1 MPSALTDLLTRFGE
15 RADRVTH
22 IESIP
27 QRHAVTGD
35 WPDWVHDDVTA
46 VFAGTGITK
55 PYKHQVEAVN
65 SIASGTDT
73 VVATGTSSGK
83 SLTFLVPILDS
94 IARTRDRVRPATS
107 IYLAPT
113 KALSHDQLT
122 AAASL
127 PLRGLRPAAF
137 DGDASHAQKD
147 WARRWANLLFTN
159 PDMLHR
165 SVLPAH
171 SRYARWFKSLRF
183 IVVDEAHRY
192 RGVFG
197 SHVALV
203 LRRLLRIAEHYG
215 AQPVVIGASAT
226 MSEPAETFARLTGRR
241 AAAIT
246 DDCSPRAAGE
256 FILWEPPLLPGSD
269 ATDFMPSPSSDPA
282 DADPAAARDAAA
294 PDDHQLPTAAPR
306 PVDAARRSTIAETA
320 DMLTDTTCAG
330 YRSIAF
336 IASRKGTEAL
346 AGAIRTEVES
356 IAPEL
361 TKTIAAYRGGYLPE
375 ERRMLETALRS
386 GKLRTVASTNALEL
400 GIDIS
405 GLDVVVM
412 AGWPGTLAALW
423 QQAGRAGRSGQQ
435 WCAVLIAR
443 DDPLDTYVVHHPE
456 AIFDTPVDAG
466 VINPSNP
473 YVLAGH
479 LLAAAAELPLTAD
492 DFPRFDAHT
501 HPSAQHSTADGPS
514 THRPTSDQPEQADER
529 GGASSSQTAQLVSQ
543 LTEHGMLR
551 ARPTGWFWTKAES
564 AAALTDIRG
573 SGGGQIRLVEQE
585 TGQLLGTVDDA
596 SAHTQTHTGAIYVHQ
611 GVEYQVLDLDLD
623 SSVAMVQQ
631 VTVDFTT
638 QAQSTT
644 EISIVE
650 THDQFA
656 LPSGVR
662 VFTGTV
668 DVTDQVTSFVRKQKR
683 TGVRLGEFE
692 LDLPARTLRTTAVWW
707 TAPEGLIA
715 DAEVDAADLPGAVHA
730 AEHCAIGLL
739 PLFAGCDRWDIGGV
753 SSDRH
758 ADTGIATVFVHD
770 GQPGGAGFAE
780 RGFTEFRRW
789 WQSTLDTLDSCE
801 CANGCPSC
809 VQSPKCGNGNEPLDK
824 DAARRLLLQMLT

>member
-27 QRHAVTGD
+27 QRQAVTGD

-94 IARTRDRVRPATS
+94 IARTRDSIRPATS

-122 AAASL
+122 AAKSL
-127 PLRGLRPAAF
+127 PLQGLRPAAF
-137 DGDASHAQKD
+137 DGDASREQKD

-226 MSEPAETFARLTGRR
+226 MSEPAETFSRLTGQP
-241 AAAIT
+241 ATAIT

-269 ATDFMPSPSSDPA
+269 DGNLGIPSTAPTEPTTPE
-282 DADPAAARDAAA
+282 PAAPANTPDTSPPGFDDTDDA
-294 PDDHQLPTAAPR
+294 LPA
-306 PVDAARRSTIAETA
+306 DAARRSTIAEAA

-346 AGAIRTEVES
+346 ASAIRQEVET

-375 ERRMLETALRS
+375 ERRMLETALRN

-435 WCAVLIAR
+435 WSAVLIAR

-466 VINPSNP
+466 VINPANP

-479 LLAAAAELPLTAD
+479 LLAAAAELPLTTA

-501 HPSAQHSTADGPS
+501 HPSAHHSTP
-514 THRPTSDQPEQADER
+514 DQPEQTEEP
-529 GGASSSQTAQLVSQ
+529 GGASSSQAAQLVAQ

-573 SGGGQIRLVEQE
+573 SGGGQVRLVEHE

-611 GVEYQVLDLDLD
+611 GIEYQVIDLDLD
-623 SSVAMVQQ
+623 NSLAMVQQ
-631 VTVDFTT
+631 VSVDFTT

-662 VFTGTV
+662 VFSGIV

-692 LDLPARTLRTTAVWW
+692 LGLPARTLQTSAVWW

-715 DAEVDAADLPGAVHA
+715 DAEVEAADLPGAVHA

-753 SSDRH
+753 SSDKH
-758 ADTGIATVFVHD
+758 ADTGMATVFVHD

-780 RGFTEFRRW
+780 RGFAEFRRW
-789 WQSTLDTLDSCE
+789 WQSTLDTLTSCE
-801 CANGCPSC
+801 CVSGCPSC

-824 DAARRLLLQMLT
+824 DAARRLLQQMLG

>member
-1 MPSALTDLLTRFGE
+1 
-15 RADRVTH
+15 
-22 IESIP
+22 
-27 QRHAVTGD
+27 
-35 WPDWVHDDVTA
+35 
-46 VFAGTGITK
+46 
-55 PYKHQVEAVN
+55 
-65 SIASGTDT
+65 TDT

-94 IARTRDRVRPATS
+94 IARTRDSIRPATS

-122 AAASL
+122 AAKNL
-127 PLRGLRPAAF
+127 PLQGLRPAAF
-137 DGDASHAQKD
+137 DGDASREQKD

-171 SRYARWFKSLRF
+171 ARYARWFKSLRF

-226 MSEPAETFARLTGRR
+226 MSEPAATFARLTGRP

-246 DDCSPRAAGE
+246 EDCSPRAAGE

-269 ATDFMPSPSSDPA
+269 DGSLELPA
-282 DADPAAARDAAA
+282 
-294 PDDHQLPTAAPR
+294 
-306 PVDAARRSTIAETA
+306 DAARRSTIAEAA

-346 AGAIRTEVES
+346 ASAIRQEVET

-361 TKTIAAYRGGYLPE
+361 AKTVAAYRGGYLPE
-375 ERRMLETALRS
+375 ERRMLETALRT

-435 WCAVLIAR
+435 WSAVLIAR

-466 VINPSNP
+466 VINPANP

-479 LLAAAAELPLTAD
+479 LLAAAAELPLTNA

-501 HPSAQHSTADGPS
+501 HPSAQHSTPD
-514 THRPTSDQPEQADER
+514 HPEQTEEP
-529 GGASSSQTAQLVSQ
+529 GGASSSQAAQLVAQ

-551 ARPTGWFWTKAES
+551 ARPTGWFWTKTES

-573 SGGGQIRLVEQE
+573 SGGGQVRLVEHE

-611 GVEYQVLDLDLD
+611 GIEYQVMDLDFANSL
-623 SSVAMVQQ
+623 AMVQQ
-631 VTVDFTT
+631 VSVDFTT

-662 VFTGTV
+662 VFSGMV

-692 LDLPARTLRTTAVWW
+692 LDLPARTLQTSAVWW

-715 DAEVDAADLPGAVHA
+715 DAEVEAADLPGAVHA

-758 ADTGIATVFVHD
+758 ADTGMATVFVHD

-780 RGFTEFRRW
+780 RGFAEFRRW
-789 WQSTLDTLDSCE
+789 WQSTLDTLTSCE
-801 CANGCPSC
+801 CVSGCPSC

-824 DAARRLLLQMLT
+824 DAARRLLQQMLG